1 MEGQALGSLSN
12 LQQCGANAW
21 AMEEKQRLR
30 KRLPKLIKAWDF
42 FIRKGNYE
50 DSRYLQK

>member
-21 AMEEKQRLR
+21 AMEEDKAKI
-30 KRLPKLIKAWDF
+30 KRLPKLISLGF
-42 FIRKGNYE
+42 FYKKGE
-50 DSRYLQK
+50 IIWK